1 MNASPA
7 SVVSARKLGLTF
19 QTSDGPLHALSDV
32 DLEVEKGDFVSF
44 IGPSGCGK
52 TTFLRVIA
60 DLEKNTAGEITIN
73 GMTPEEAR
81 KSRCYGYVFQAPALY
96 PWRTIE
102 KNVSLP
108 LEIMGHGKTEQQ
120 ERVRRTLDLVN
131 LSGFGKK
138 YPWQLSGGMQ
148 QRASIAPRAR
158 LRRRPAADG
167 RTFRGPLD
175 EIVRDHLNE
184 QLLKLWAANGK
195 DHLLRHPTRSRRRS
209 TSPPRSSSCRRGP
222 AGWTDVIHST
232 LPRER
237 PLEIRETPEFLAIA
251 HRVREGTEGGGTA
264 MRSETFA
271 SRVGPV
277 LTIVATIIVIWY
289 AAAVWMNAPFQRDL
303 DRRGDVTSTTMEFIV
318 KTLSQPKPIVPAP
331 HQVAQNVFENT
342 FLRKVTSNRSLV
354 YHSWITLSS
363 TLAGFAF
370 GTLLG
375 VLIAVGIVHV
385 KALDRSL
392 MPWIIASQTVPILAI
407 APDGGRRA
415 GGNQRHRSDPE
426 GADLHLPVVLPGGRR
441 HGEGPPLAG
450 HHPARPDADL

>member
-1 MNASPA
+1 
-7 SVVSARKLGLTF
+7 
-19 QTSDGPLHALSDV
+19 
-32 DLEVEKGDFVSF
+32 
-44 IGPSGCGK
+44 
-52 TTFLRVIA
+52 
-60 DLEKNTAGEITIN
+60 
-73 GMTPEEAR
+73 
-81 KSRCYGYVFQAPALY
+81 
-96 PWRTIE
+96 
-102 KNVSLP
+102 
-108 LEIMGHGKTEQQ
+108 
-120 ERVRRTLDLVN
+120 
-131 LSGFGKK
+131 
-138 YPWQLSGGMQ
+138 
-148 QRASIAPRAR
+148 
-158 LRRRPAADG
+158 
-167 RTFRGPLD
+167 
-175 EIVRDHLNE
+175 
-184 QLLKLWAANGK
+184 
-195 DHLLRHPTRSRRRS
+195 
-209 TSPPRSSSCRRGP
+209 
-222 AGWTDVIHST
+222 
-232 LPRER
+232 
-237 PLEIRETPEFLAIA
+237 
-251 HRVREGTEGGGTA
+251 

-407 APDGGRRA
+407 APMVV
-415 GGNQRHRSDPE
+415 
-426 GADLHLPVVLPGGRR
+426 VVLAAINVTGLIPKALISTYLSFFPVAVGMVKGLRSPDIIQLDLMR
-441 HGEGPPLAG
+441 TYNASRWQTFWKLRVPASMPFLFTSMKVAVAASLVGAIVAELPTGAAAGIGSKLLAG
-450 HHPARPDADL
+450 SYYSQTIDMWAALIAGSLLAAMLVTIVGVGGWLIDRRMGVRPA